1 MILEKKVIGILG
13 SPRKN
18 GKVAGTLYAIL
29 EKCKLKGYSTSLI
42 NLYDYNIQYCK
53 GCMVCRT
60 KEYCIINDD
69 LNEIAKQIV
78 SSDIIILGAPTYW
91 ANVPAIVKNLFD
103 RTASYMMED
112 VKGGFPK
119 PLCSKNQGYVLI
131 TACNTPFPFSYLCG
145 QSKGSIRAMNEY
157 FKTSGMKKKGVITIS
172 NTWGKESIPK
182 SVIDKVE
189 KIAKRL

>member
-1 MILEKKVIGILG
+1 MGKKVIGILG
-13 SPRKN
+13 SPRRN
-18 GKVAGTLYAIL
+18 GKVAGTLNLIL

-53 GCMVCRT
+53 GCMACRT
-60 KEYCIINDD
+60 KGHCIINDD
-69 LNEIAKQIV
+69 LNDVAKQIF
-78 SSDIIILGAPTYW
+78 SSDVIILGAPTYW

-103 RTASYMMED
+103 RTVSYTMED
-112 VKGGFPK
+112 VKGGSPK

-131 TACNTPFPFSYLCG
+131 TACNTPFPFCYLFK
-145 QSKGSIRAMNEY
+145 QSQGSLRAMNEY

-172 NTWGKESIPK
+172 NTWGKECIPK
-182 SVIDKVE
+182 SVLNKVD